1 MVGWVGRE
9 ALPGRLHRLAFLGGP
24 QVGFGIR
31 RAVYGRR
38 ALVTVYRPLCQRM
51 TGPYREM
58 VWSKQSV
65 RTFRGR
71 RGLGVIYLFHTRRLT
86 QRERHGS
93 YYSDMIGVA
102 GKTTNSNVFSA
113 LPLDLASGVS
123 LWQFSYP
130 SQHFLFGCFTGP
142 MQSVT
147 APYNSPLDNLWVGR
161 SKEDGTPNH
170 SVFPVD
176 HCVPLIVRSIR
187 VKIRV
192 ALSGSCRP
200 QVPPRTDQALAPI
213 KGP

>member
-9 ALPGRLHRLAFLGGP
+9 ALPGRLRRLAFLGGP

-51 TGPYREM
+51 TGRYREM

-147 APYNSPLDNLWVGR
+147 APYNSP
-161 SKEDGTPNH
+161 
-170 SVFPVD
+170 
-176 HCVPLIVRSIR
+176 SIT
-187 VKIRV
+187 
-192 ALSGSCRP
+192 SGL
-200 QVPPRTDQALAPI
+200 VVLN
-213 KGP
+213 GPSWRKRKLLR